1 MMAENENINNIN
13 EISIMKI
20 AMSANING
28 NGVK

>member
-1 MMAENENINNIN
+1 MAENENINNIN

-20 AMSANING
+20 VMSANING